1 MTAFSCHLLATLD
14 TMMAKKLV
22 EITVE
27 MLREAYIANLIAKRK
42 PNAEAIADFTEM
54 ELAEF
59 IRQYADANFKG
70 IYVEQDH
77 NYYDRISSQIPL
89 NQEMKDANETANL
102 KFSAHLK
109 LYSMFLESKE
119 YKQLF
124 KRRITGTKERP
135 SSPST
140 SSGASASGTGRTT
153 LIPSVPK
160 FREETE
166 GERKHVTKEI
176 EVIYRNPALRQQC
189 LDKYGYQCQCC
200 GMDFAEMYGE
210 SLGGNFIEVH
220 HLKLISTFEK
230 DGVPENFLENLVPLC
245 SNCHSMIHHI
255 KDSEH
260 TLRDLREAY
269 RGEKKELK
277 TRKDD

>member
-1 MTAFSCHLLATLD
+1 
-14 TMMAKKLV
+14 MAKKQV
-22 EITVE
+22 EVTVE
-27 MLREAYIANLIAKRK
+27 MLREAYIANLEAKRK
-42 PNAEAIADFTEM
+42 PNAEAIADFTEK

-59 IRQYADANFKG
+59 ICRYDDANFKG

-89 NQEMKDANETANL
+89 NQEMKDANEAADL

-124 KRRITGTKERP
+124 KRRIAGANEKP
-135 SSPST
+135 SPTPST
-140 SSGASASGTGRTT
+140 
-153 LIPSVPK
+153 PK

-166 GERKHVTKEI
+166 GERKHITKEM

-189 LDKYGYQCQCC
+189 IDKYGYQCQCC

-210 SLGGNFIEVH
+210 ELGANFIEVH
-220 HLKLISTFEK
+220 HLKPISTFEK

-245 SNCHSMIHHI
+245 SNCHAMIHHI

>member
-1 MTAFSCHLLATLD
+1 
-14 TMMAKKLV
+14 MAKKQNDV
-22 EITVE
+22 TVE
-27 MLREAYIANLIAKRK
+27 MLREAYIANLNARRK
-42 PNAEAIADFTEM
+42 PNAESIAFFTEN

-59 IRQYADANFKG
+59 IRRFADVQFKG

-77 NYYDRISSQIPL
+77 NYYDRIYSQIPL
-89 NQEMKDANETANL
+89 NQAMKDANEIADL
-102 KFSAHLK
+102 KFSSHLK
-109 LYSMFLESKE
+109 LYSIFLESND

-124 KRRITGTKERP
+124 KRRIAGVNEKKVPSNNPSNTLTATGTTAEQTHPER
-135 SSPST
+135 SLTST
-140 SSGASASGTGRTT
+140 
-153 LIPSVPK
+153 PK

-200 GMDFAEMYGE
+200 GMDFAEIYGKE
-210 SLGGNFIEVH
+210 LGANFIEVH
-220 HLKLISTFEK
+220 HLKLISSFEK
-230 DGVPENFLENLVPLC
+230 DGIPENFLENLVPLC

-269 RGEKKELK
+269 RGMKIELK
-277 TRKDD
+277 IRKDD

>member
-1 MTAFSCHLLATLD
+1 
-14 TMMAKKLV
+14 MAKKQRIV
-22 EITVE
+22 TAEI
-27 MLREAYIANLIAKRK
+27 LREAFIANLEAKRK
-42 PNAEAIADFTEM
+42 PNAALIANFTEK
-54 ELAEF
+54 ELADF

-70 IYVEQDH
+70 IYAETDH
-77 NYYDRISSQIPL
+77 NYYDRISKQIPL
-89 NQEMKDANETANL
+89 NQEMKDANEAAEL
-102 KFSAHLK
+102 RYSSHLN

-124 KRRITGTKERP
+124 KKRIAGDNEKPINP
-135 SSPST
+135 SSTDSST
-140 SSGASASGTGRTT
+140 GLGQEQTPTAS
-153 LIPSVPK
+153 K

-166 GERKHVTKEI
+166 GERKHVTKEV

-200 GMDFAEMYGE
+200 GMDFSEMYGE
-210 SLGGNFIEVH
+210 ELGANFIEVH

>member
-1 MTAFSCHLLATLD
+1 
-14 TMMAKKLV
+14 MAKKQIQV
-22 EITVE
+22 TVE
-27 MLREAYIANLIAKRK
+27 MLREAYIANLEARRK
-42 PNAEAIADFTEM
+42 PDADAIADFTEK

-59 IRQYADANFKG
+59 ISRYADANFKG
-70 IYVEQDH
+70 IYVDQTH

-89 NQEMKDANETANL
+89 SQEMKAANEAADL
-102 KFSAHLK
+102 KFSAHLR

-124 KRRITGTKERP
+124 KRRNAGAKEK
-135 SSPST
+135 SSST
-140 SSGASASGTGRTT
+140 STTSGSSASGSDHPT
-153 LIPSVPK
+153 PSAPN

-166 GERKHVTKEI
+166 GERKHITKET

-189 LDKYGYQCQCC
+189 IDKYGYQCQCC

-210 SLGGNFIEVH
+210 ELGAKFIEVH
-220 HLKLISTFEK
+220 HLKPISTFET

-245 SNCHSMIHHI
+245 SNCHSMIHHF
-255 KDSEH
+255 KDTEH
-260 TLRDLREAY
+260 TLRNLREAY